1 MTSAP
6 SFNLTPG
13 VQSCGRS
20 GGSRSRWKISRD
32 DFLGRG
38 TSII

>member
-20 GGSRSRWKISRD
+20 GGSEVGGKFQETIS
-32 DFLGRG
+32 LGG
-38 TSII
+38 GQV